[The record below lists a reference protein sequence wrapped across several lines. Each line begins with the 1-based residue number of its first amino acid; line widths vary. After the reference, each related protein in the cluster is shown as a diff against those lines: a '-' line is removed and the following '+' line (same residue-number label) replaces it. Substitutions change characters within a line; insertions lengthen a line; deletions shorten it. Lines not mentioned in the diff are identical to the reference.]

1 MPSLPDGPIII
12 TLTDQERDSALSDS
26 KLYDAVEAFFN
37 DGFVVLEN
45 AIPEALVDRLNERM
59 LIDTRKLLAGEGLSH
74 YAWVLPAS
82 YIRGVWLNQL
92 MFIALWPLRQL
103 LLGPRQAGTSLRYHP
118 SRKVS
123 VC

>member
-37 DGFVVLEN
+37 DGFV
-45 AIPEALVDRLNERM
+45 
-59 LIDTRKLLAGEGLSH
+59 IDTRKLLAGEGLSH